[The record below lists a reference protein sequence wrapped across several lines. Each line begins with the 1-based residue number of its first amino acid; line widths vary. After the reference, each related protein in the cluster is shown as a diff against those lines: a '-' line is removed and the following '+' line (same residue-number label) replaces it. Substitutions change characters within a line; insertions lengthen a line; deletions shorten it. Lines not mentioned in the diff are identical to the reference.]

1 MGMSL
6 SYGKHGRKIK
16 QKNQGIQQSF
26 ILVVC
31 APVHTPRLTG
41 SEDAL

>member
-6 SYGKHGRKIK
+6 YYGYYSRKIK

-31 APVHTPRLTG
+31 AQM
-41 SEDAL
+41 SERT